1 MQKNKYL
8 TFSYDDGITQDKRL
22 VKIFNQYGIKATI
35 TKQEKVTIPKYTGVI
50 KFNYAKS
57 R

>member
-1 MQKNKYL
+1 MTIGFPEAIVGALDRTGGYL
-8 TFSYDDGITQDKRL
+8 DTLRT
-22 VKIFNQYGIKATI
+22 QYGIKATI